1 MRLLAL
7 LLTLLVTTPASQA
20 QTQLK
25 EATVYRCGPDGRDLR
40 DVPCPSGPAKAEAVP
55 YDQPS
60 HADAR
65 AARERTKAE
74 AREAQRLGKERKAQE
89 ARDLKANARAAVI
102 GPQSPASA
110 ASAPSKKAP
119 KAPKAPKGPKTKAAK
134 PAEANKLDAAQAP
147 PANPALG
154 PKPQR

>member
-1 MRLLAL
+1 MRLFAA
-7 LLTLLVTTPASQA
+7 LLTLLVITSASQA
-20 QTQLK
+20 QTQRK
-25 EATVYRCGPDGRDLR
+25 ETPIYRCGPDGRDLR
-40 DVPCPSGPAKAEAVP
+40 DVPCPSGPAKAETVP

-74 AREAQRLGKERKAQE
+74 AREAQRLEKERKAQE

-119 KAPKAPKGPKTKAAK
+119 KAPKGPKTKAAK
-134 PAEANKLDAAQAP
+134 PAEAHKLDAAQAP
-147 PANPALG
+147 PPNPALG

>member
-1 MRLLAL
+1 MRLLAAL
-7 LLTLLVTTPASQA
+7 FTLLVITPASQS
-20 QTQLK
+20 QTQVK

-40 DVPCPSGPAKAEAVP
+40 DAPCPVGPGKTEAVP

-60 HADAR
+60 NADAR
-65 AARERTKAE
+65 ATRERSKAE
-74 AREAQRLGKERKAQE
+74 AREAQRLEKERKAQE

-102 GPQSPASA
+102 GPQRPASA
-110 ASAPSKKAP
+110 ASAAGPTKKAP
-119 KAPKAPKGPKTKAAK
+119 KAPKGAKTKAAR